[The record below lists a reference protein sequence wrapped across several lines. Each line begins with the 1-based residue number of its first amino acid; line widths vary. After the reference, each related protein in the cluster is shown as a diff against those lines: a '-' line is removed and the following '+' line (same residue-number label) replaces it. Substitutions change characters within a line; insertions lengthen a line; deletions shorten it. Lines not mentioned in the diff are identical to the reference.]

1 MTHDM
6 DNSSHNPWPEL
17 LAGYVLGDLS
27 SDDMIRVKQHLE
39 THPEA
44 VEEVRALEMAL
55 GLLPL
60 GLPSQPVPPYIKT
73 NLFKQIAPVAIV
85 QPRGNRRWLVVAGG
99 MAAAAI
105 AALGF
110 QIYQLQARLQG
121 ARQEVAALR
130 SAQEKLA
137 ANRDLAS
144 LVGNFS
150 GRKLEMVGSGAA
162 AGAKG
167 EVFIMPE
174 QNRAVLAVDNM
185 PPPPP
190 GKVYHLWAVV
200 EGTKVACIQF
210 VPERDGKVLMQ
221 LPANRW
227 SKAVQMAV
235 TLEPV
240 VSEAVPTGDMV
251 MVGDQI

>member
-1 MTHDM
+1 M
-6 DNSSHNPWPEL
+6 NNPWPER

-27 SDDMIRVKQHLE
+27 SDDRILVRQYLE

-44 VEEVRALEMAL
+44 VEEVKALEMAL
-55 GLLPL
+55 GLLPF
-60 GLPSQPVPPYIKT
+60 GLPDRPVPPHIKK
-73 NLFKQIAPVAIV
+73 NLFKQIAPSSR
-85 QPRGNRRWLVVAGG
+85 RGYGRWMVLAGG
-99 MAAAAI
+99 VAASVI

-110 QIYQLQARLQG
+110 QSYQLQAQLQG
-121 ARQEVAALR
+121 ARQEVAVLR
-130 SAQEKLA
+130 STQKKLA

-144 LVGNFS
+144 LVGNFE
-150 GRKLEMVGSGAA
+150 GRKLAMVGSGAA
-162 AGAKG
+162 EGAKG

-174 QNRAVLAVDNM
+174 QNRAVLSVENM

-190 GKVYHLWAVV
+190 GKVYHLWAIV
-200 EGTKVACIQF
+200 ESTKVGCIQF

-221 LPANRW
+221 LPASRWNR
-227 SKAVQMAV
+227 AVQMAV

-251 MVGDQI
+251 MVGEQL

>member
-1 MTHDM
+1 MNHDM
-6 DNSSHNPWPEL
+6 DNNQNPWPEL

-27 SDDMIRVKQHLE
+27 SDDMIRVQQHLE

-73 NLFKQIAPVAIV
+73 NLFKQIDPMATREPRRHFRWQVAI
-85 QPRGNRRWLVVAGG
+85 GG
-99 MAAAAI
+99 IAAAAI
-105 AALGF
+105 AALGV
-110 QIYQLQARLQG
+110 QNYQLQAQLQG
-121 ARQEVAALR
+121 TRQEVAGLR
-130 SAQEKLA
+130 SSQEKLA
-137 ANRDLAS
+137 TNRDLAS

-150 GRKLEMVGSGAA
+150 GRRLEMAGSGVA

-174 QNRAVLAVDNM
+174 QNRAVLAVDHL
-185 PPPPP
+185 PSPPP
-190 GKVYHLWAVV
+190 GKVYHLWAIV
-200 EGTKVACIQF
+200 EGSKVGCIQF

-221 LPANRW
+221 LPADRW
-227 SKAVQMAV
+227 SGAAQVAV

-240 VSEAVPTGDMV
+240 VSEAVPSGDMV
-251 MVGDQI
+251 MVGDPI

>member
-1 MTHDM
+1 MTHDI
-6 DNSSHNPWPEL
+6 DNSSQNPWPEL

-44 VEEVRALEMAL
+44 VEEVKALEMAL
-55 GLLPL
+55 GLLPF
-60 GLPSQPVPPYIKT
+60 GLPDRPVPPHIKT
-73 NLFKQIAPVAIV
+73 TLFRQIAPVTRQA
-85 QPRGNRRWLVVAGG
+85 RGSRRWMVLAGG

-105 AALGF
+105 AALGV
-110 QIYQLQARLQG
+110 QNYQLQARIQG
-121 ARQEVAALR
+121 AQHEVATLR
-130 SAQEKLA
+130 SAQEKLV
-137 ANRDLAS
+137 ANRDRAS

-150 GRKLEMVGSGAA
+150 GRKLSMLGNGAA
-162 AGAKG
+162 QGAKG
-167 EVFIMPE
+167 EVFIIAE

-185 PPPPP
+185 PQPPE

-200 EGTKVACIQF
+200 DGQKVACIQF

-227 SKAVQMAV
+227 SKAVQVAV
-235 TLEPV
+235 TLEPMV
-240 VSEAVPTGDMV
+240 DGAMPSGDMV
-251 MVGDQI
+251 MVGDHI

>member
-1 MTHDM
+1 MTHDI
-6 DNSSHNPWPEL
+6 DNSSQNPWPEL

-60 GLPSQPVPPYIKT
+60 GLPDRPVPPHIKT
-73 NLFKQIAPVAIV
+73 TLFRQIAPVAR
-85 QPRGNRRWLVVAGG
+85 QARGRRHWMVLAGS

-105 AALGF
+105 AALGV
-110 QIYQLQARLQG
+110 QNYQLQAQIQG
-121 ARQEVAALR
+121 AQQEMAGLR
-130 SAQEKLA
+130 SAQEKLV
-137 ANRDLAS
+137 ANRDRAS
-144 LVGNFS
+144 LVGNFE
-150 GRKLEMVGSGAA
+150 GRKLSMAGSGAA
-162 AGAKG
+162 QGAKG

-185 PPPPP
+185 PQPPE

-200 EGTKVACIQF
+200 DGQKVACIQF

-227 SKAVQMAV
+227 SKAVQVAV

-240 VSEAVPTGDMV
+240 VGDAVPSGDMV
-251 MVGDQI
+251 MVGEQI

>member
-1 MTHDM
+1 MTHDI
-6 DNSSHNPWPEL
+6 DNASQNPWPEL

-44 VEEVRALEMAL
+44 VEEVKALEMAL
-55 GLLPL
+55 GLLPF
-60 GLPSQPVPPYIKT
+60 GLPDRPVPPHIKT
-73 NLFKQIAPVAIV
+73 TLFRQIAPVAR
-85 QPRGNRRWLVVAGG
+85 QARGRRRWMVLAGG

-105 AALGF
+105 AALGV
-110 QIYQLQARLQG
+110 QNYQLQAQIQG
-121 ARQEVAALR
+121 ARQEVATLR
-130 SAQEKLA
+130 SAQEKWV
-137 ANRDLAS
+137 ANRDRAS
-144 LVGNFS
+144 LVGNFE
-150 GRKLEMVGSGAA
+150 GRKLSMAGSGAA
-162 AGAKG
+162 QGAKG

-185 PPPPP
+185 PQPPE

-200 EGTKVACIQF
+200 DGQKVACIQF

-227 SKAVQMAV
+227 SKAVQVAV

-240 VSEAVPTGDMV
+240 VGEAVPSGEMV
-251 MVGDQI
+251 MIGDQI